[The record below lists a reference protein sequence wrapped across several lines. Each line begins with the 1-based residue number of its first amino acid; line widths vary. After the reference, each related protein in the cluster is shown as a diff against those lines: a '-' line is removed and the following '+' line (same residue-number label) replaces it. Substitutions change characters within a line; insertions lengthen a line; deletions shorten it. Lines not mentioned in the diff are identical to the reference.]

1 MFSENQLIKN
11 RAIKVHSVIIQ
22 FSKDHKKQ
30 IIYSLL
36 ILILILSTYIRTLNI
51 ESLEGKYPLESDP
64 FLFLR
69 YTKEIAEKGTL
80 NEIDHMR
87 YAPIGYNTSGENTL
101 LSYVMVYLYKFIK
114 LFNPNT
120 TIEQAVFIYP
130 VIAFALTLLVFFFLV
145 KKLFDDKIALVSTTL
160 LGITPSITLYRT
172 MYGFADKEAL
182 GLLLMILS
190 FYFYIAGLQKEKTK
204 SKLIYGSLAGI
215 STGILVFIWGGFQ
228 FVLIIISTFILI
240 ELLTERIKLENYYI
254 HLTWSLFT
262 LIMLITSKKHT
273 FVGTLKST
281 PIFSIFLLI
290 TLTFTVYYLILKFK
304 PEIKTKLEKYLP
316 TSFLSLLISI
326 FLGSLGGSIILGSSF
341 LVNQTKSII
350 SRITTPIG
358 TSTLIQTISEA
369 EASTI
374 NDWLI
379 YHNYSLFL
387 FIIGAIIL
395 FYIMIKDL
403 NYEFKSKKS
412 FLKSNQHQELTK
424 IIKNHKLYLT
434 FIFALLILGIIFTR
448 LNNDGILNGNTLIS
462 QILYILPLIIFV
474 IYALTI
480 YMYGFYKDKDLIK
493 EIQKIETKYI
503 FIFTWLIISLI
514 AARGAVRLFI
524 IATPVICL
532 TISFLINQIYNFT
545 INTNKK
551 LFKKIGILIL
561 IIILIFPSNVFSTNT
576 KGSFLSLIYKSK
588 EIAENSKP
596 QFDIQWQL
604 AISWLKETTPKN
616 SVIASWWDYGYWIQ
630 TAGNRSTVLDGG
642 NAIGY
647 WNYLMA
653 RQVLTSNNS
662 IEALEF
668 LKTHN
673 VTHLIISGEDI
684 RKYNP
689 ISFVGSDNNDRY
701 SNLAPLLVLPE
712 YTKVSQNT
720 IFYYFR
726 NDIKLDEDLKFNNKV
741 YSKEKSKIVNIILPT
756 TITNNEIKF
765 NQPKAK
771 ISMGAQTDTVPLECL
786 FYQKTEITF
795 SEPGLKGCLM
805 IVNYA
810 DEKGKDPNIKSGIY
824 ISHKSRD
831 TLFTKLYLFEKEI
844 EGFNLIYTSKEYN
857 PEITFYLPT
866 INLLGPIKIWEIT
879 YPENIK
885 IKPEY
890 LLKEDPTGKSH

>member
-101 LSYVMVYLYKFIK
+101 LSYIMVYLYQFLK
-114 LFNPNT
+114 LFNPNI
-120 TIEQAVFIYP
+120 TIEQATFIYP

-145 KKLFDDKIALVSTTL
+145 KNLFEEKAALLATAFFAV
-160 LGITPSITLYRT
+160 IPNITLYRT

-182 GLLLMILS
+182 GLLLMMLS
-190 FYFYIAGLQKEKTK
+190 FYFYITGLQKEKTK

-215 STGILVFIWGGFQ
+215 STGLMSLIWGGFQ
-228 FVLIIISTFILI
+228 FVLVTITLFTLI

-254 HLTWSLFT
+254 HLIWSLFT
-262 LIMLITSKKHT
+262 IYFLT
-273 FVGTLKST
+273 KSRYEFK
-281 PIFSIFLLI
+281 ILLESTTI
-290 TLTFTVYYLILKFK
+290 TLVVLSLIVFTLYYLILKFK
-304 PEIKTKLEKYLP
+304 PGIKTKLEKYLP
-316 TSFLSLLISI
+316 LGVLSLFISFVLGI
-326 FLGSLGGSIILGSSF
+326 FGGSIIRGPSF
-341 LVNQTKSII
+341 LIQQITNLI
-350 SRITTPIG
+350 SRFSTPIG

-369 EASTI
+369 QTATFS
-374 NDWLI
+374 WWWKPHYFLLI
-379 YHNYSLFL
+379 I
-387 FIIGAIIL
+387 FIIGAITL
-395 FYIMIKDL
+395 FYTIIKDI
-403 NYEFKSKKS
+403 NFEFKNPNPGKKVKYHK
-412 FLKSNQHQELTK
+412 FYLL
-424 IIKNHKLYLT
+424 IIFSL
-434 FIFALLILGIIFTR
+434 IILGIIFT
-448 LNNDGILNGNTLIS
+448 NSITLIS
-462 QILYILPLIIFV
+462 RIIYSLPIFIFGIYSLIIL
-474 IYALTI
+474 I
-480 YMYGFYKDKDLIK
+480 YGFYKDKDLIK
-493 EIQKIETKYI
+493 EIQKIDTKYV
-503 FIFTWLIISLI
+503 FIFTWLIISMI
-514 AARGAVRLFI
+514 AAKGAVRLFI
-524 IATPVICL
+524 ITTPIIAL
-532 TISFLINQIYNFT
+532 ISSYLIIKIYNYT
-545 INTNKK
+545 INSNDKLIKK
-551 LFKKIGILIL
+551 LG
-561 IIILIFPSNVFSTNT
+561 IIILLIVLIFPSNVFSINT
-576 KGSFLSLIYKSK
+576 KGSLLSLTSVSLSDAKK
-588 EIAENSKP
+588 
-596 QFDIQWQL
+596 IQPIITLQWRS
-604 AISWLKETTPKN
+604 AMNWLEQATPEN

-662 IEALEF
+662 IDALEF

-673 VTHLIISGEDI
+673 VTHLIIPGEDI
-684 RKYNP
+684 GKYNP
-689 ISFVGSDNNDRY
+689 ISFVGSNNNDRY
-701 SNLAPLLVLPE
+701 STFVPLLVLPE

-726 NDIKLDEDLKFNNKV
+726 NDIKLYEDFKFNNKI

-756 TITNNEIKF
+756 TITNDEIKF
-765 NQPKAK
+765 NQPKAT
-771 ISMGAQTDTVPLECL
+771 ISMGTQTDIIPLECL

-795 SEPGLKGCLM
+795 NEPGLKGCLM
-805 IVNYA
+805 IIDYA
-810 DEKGKDPNIKSGIY
+810 DKNGKDKNIKSGIY
-824 ISHKSRD
+824 ISPKSRE

-857 PEITFYLPT
+857 PEITFYRPT
-866 INLLGPIKIWEIT
+866 INLLGPIRIWEIN

-885 IKPEY
+885 TKSEY

>member
-316 TSFLSLLISI
+316 TSFLSLII
-326 FLGSLGGSIILGSSF
+326 PICLGSLGGSIILGSSF
-341 LVNQTKSII
+341 LVNQIKSII

-424 IIKNHKLYLT
+424 SIKKHKLY
-434 FIFALLILGIIFTR
+434 
-448 LNNDGILNGNTLIS
+448 
-462 QILYILPLIIFV
+462 
-474 IYALTI
+474 
-480 YMYGFYKDKDLIK
+480 
-493 EIQKIETKYI
+493 
-503 FIFTWLIISLI
+503 
-514 AARGAVRLFI
+514 
-524 IATPVICL
+524 
-532 TISFLINQIYNFT
+532 FT
-545 INTNKK
+545 INTNEK

-561 IIILIFPSNVFSTNT
+561 IVILIFPSNVFSTNT
-576 KGSFLSLIYKSK
+576 QGSFLSLIYKSE
-588 EIAENSKP
+588 EIARNSKP
-596 QFDIQWQL
+596 EFNIQWQL
-604 AISWLKETTPKN
+604 AMSWLKETTPEN

-630 TAGNRSTVLDGG
+630 TGGDRSTVLDGG

-662 IEALEF
+662 VDALEF

-673 VTHLIISGEDI
+673 VTHLIISGDDI
-684 RKYNP
+684 NKYHA
-689 ISFVGSDNNDRY
+689 ISRIGSDNGDKL
-701 SNLAPLLVLPE
+701 SNFKPLLVVPQYSKKSENNIL
-712 YTKVSQNT
+712 
-720 IFYYFR
+720 FYFS
-726 NDIKLDEDLKFNNKV
+726 NIINLDENFNFKNKV
-741 YSKEKSKIVNIILPT
+741 YLKDKSQIENIILPT
-756 TITNNEIKF
+756 TITNDEIKF
-765 NQPKAK
+765 NQPKA
-771 ISMGAQTDTVPLECL
+771 T
-786 FYQKTEITF
+786 
-795 SEPGLKGCLM
+795 
-805 IVNYA
+805 
-810 DEKGKDPNIKSGIY
+810 
-824 ISHKSRD
+824 
-831 TLFTKLYLFEKEI
+831 
-844 EGFNLIYTSKEYN
+844 
-857 PEITFYLPT
+857 
-866 INLLGPIKIWEIT
+866 
-879 YPENIK
+879 
-885 IKPEY
+885 
-890 LLKEDPTGKSH
+890 

>member
-1 MFSENQLIKN
+1 MLPENIKN
-11 RAIKVHSVIIQ
+11 KSKLIYSIIIE
-22 FSKDHKKQ
+22 FFKDNKKQ
-30 IIYSLL
+30 IFYA
-36 ILILILSTYIRTLNI
+36 ILILVLILSIYIRTLNVS
-51 ESLEGKYPLESDP
+51 SLEGKYPLELDP

-80 NEIDHMR
+80 DEIDHMR

-145 KKLFDDKIALVSTTL
+145 KKLFDDKTALVSTTL

-190 FYFYIAGLQKEKTK
+190 FYFYITGLQKEKTK

-240 ELLTERIKLENYYI
+240 ELLTERIKLENYYV

-281 PIFSIFLLI
+281 PIFSLLLLV
-290 TLTFTVYYLILKFK
+290 TLAFTVYYLILKFK
-304 PEIKTKLEKYLP
+304 PKIKNKLEQYLP
-316 TSFLSLLISI
+316 TSFLSLIISI
-326 FLGSLGGSIILGSSF
+326 CLGGLGGSIILGSSF

-350 SRITTPIG
+350 SRITNPIG

-369 EASTI
+369 ETSTI
-374 NDWLI
+374 NDWLK

-412 FLKSNQHQELTK
+412 FLKSNQHQKLTK
-424 IIKNHKLYLT
+424 SLKKHKLYLT

-448 LNNDGILNGNTLIS
+448 LNNDEILNGSTLIS
-462 QILYILPLIIFV
+462 QILYILPMVIFI

-480 YMYGFYKDKDLIK
+480 YIYGFYKDKDLIK
-493 EIQKIETKYI
+493 EIQKINQKYI

-545 INTNKK
+545 INTNEK
-551 LFKKIGILIL
+551 LFKKIGIFIL
-561 IIILIFPSNVFSTNT
+561 IAILIFPSNVFSTNT

-673 VTHLIISGEDI
+673 VTHLIISGDDI
-684 RKYNP
+684 NKYHA
-689 ISFVGSDNNDRY
+689 ISRIGSDNDDRLNNFKPILVVPQY
-701 SNLAPLLVLPE
+701 SKKSGNNIL
-712 YTKVSQNT
+712 
-720 IFYYFR
+720 FYFS
-726 NDIKLDEDLKFNNKV
+726 NIITLDEDLNFKNKV
-741 YSKEKSKIVNIILPT
+741 YLKDKAQIESIILSA
-756 TITNNEIKF
+756 TITNDGINF
-765 NQPKAK
+765 QQPKAT

-786 FYQKTEITF
+786 IYKKKEIKYN
-795 SEPGLKGCLM
+795 EPGLKGCLM
-805 IVNYA
+805 IVDYA

-824 ISHKSRD
+824 ISPKSRN
-831 TLFTKLYLFEKEI
+831 TLFTELYLFENEV
-844 EGFNLIYTSKEYN
+844 EDFNLIYSSPEYN
-857 PEITFYLPT
+857 KQITFYVPQSLF
-866 INLLGPIKIWEIT
+866 LGPIKIWEIT

-885 IKPEY
+885 PNEKY
-890 LLKEDPTGKSH
+890 LLKEDPTGRIH

>member
-22 FSKDHKKQ
+22 FIKDHKKQ

-130 VIAFALTLLVFFFLV
+130 VIAFALTLLIFFFLV
-145 KKLFDDKIALVSTTL
+145 KKLFEEKTAILATAFLAV
-160 LGITPSITLYRT
+160 IPSVTLYRT

-182 GLLLMILS
+182 GILLMILS
-190 FYFYIAGLQKEKTK
+190 FYFYITGLQKENIKQ
-204 SKLIYGSLAGI
+204 KLIYGTLAGI
-215 STGILVFIWGGFQ
+215 STGLMSLIWGGFQ
-228 FVLIIISTFILI
+228 FVLVTIALFTFI
-240 ELLTERIKLENYYI
+240 ELLTERIKLENYYV

-262 LIMLITSKKHT
+262 IYFLTKSRYE
-273 FVGTLKST
+273 LKILLEST
-281 PIFSIFLLI
+281 TI
-290 TLTFTVYYLILKFK
+290 TLVILSLIVFTFYYLILKFK

-316 TSFLSLLISI
+316 ISILSLLISFI
-326 FLGSLGGSIILGSSF
+326 LGILGGSIVQGPSF
-341 LVNQTKSII
+341 LIQQITNLI
-350 SRITTPIG
+350 SRFTTPIG

-369 EASTI
+369 QTATFSFWW
-374 NDWLI
+374 NQHYYLLI
-379 YHNYSLFL
+379 I
-387 FIIGAIIL
+387 FIIGAITL
-395 FYIMIKDL
+395 FYTTIKDI
-403 NYEFKSKKS
+403 NFEFKNP
-412 FLKSNQHQELTK
+412 NQKTK
-424 IIKNHKLYLT
+424 YHKFYLII
-434 FIFALLILGIIFTR
+434 IFSLIILGIIFT
-448 LNNDGILNGNTLIS
+448 NENNTLIS
-462 QILYILPLIIFV
+462 KTLFNLPILIFGIYSLVIL
-474 IYALTI
+474 T
-480 YMYGFYKDKDLIK
+480 YGFYKDKDLIK
-493 EIQKIETKYI
+493 EIQKIDQKYI
-503 FIFTWLIISLI
+503 FILTWLIISMV
-514 AARGAVRLFI
+514 AAKGAVRLFI
-524 IATPVICL
+524 ITTPIIAL
-532 TISFLINQIYNFT
+532 ISSYLIIKMYNYT
-545 INTNKK
+545 VNSNNK
-551 LFKKIGILIL
+551 LFKKLGIVILLIV
-561 IIILIFPSNVFSTNT
+561 LIFPSNVFSLDTR
-576 KGSFLSLIYKSK
+576 GSLLSLTSASLSYAKKIQPIITLQWRS
-588 EIAENSKP
+588 AMDWLQQVTPENS
-596 QFDIQWQL
+596 I
-604 AISWLKETTPKN
+604 
-616 SVIASWWDYGYWIQ
+616 IASWWDYGYWIQ

-653 RQVLTSNNS
+653 RQVLTSNSS

-673 VTHLIISGEDI
+673 ITHLIISGEDI
-684 RKYNP
+684 GKYNP
-689 ISFVGSDNNDRY
+689 ISFVGSDNKDRY
-701 SNLAPLLVLPE
+701 STFVPLLVLPE
-712 YTKVSQNT
+712 YTKVSQDT

-726 NDIKLDEDLKFNNKV
+726 NDIKLDEDFKFNNKI

-765 NQPKAK
+765 NQPKAT
-771 ISMGAQTDTVPLECL
+771 ISIGTQTDIIPLECL

-805 IVNYA
+805 IVDYA
-810 DEKGKDPNIKSGIY
+810 DKNGKGKGIKSGIY
-824 ISHKSRD
+824 ISPKSRN
-831 TLFTKLYLFEKEI
+831 TLFTNLYLFEKEI
-844 EGFNLIYTSKEYN
+844 GGFNLIYSSKEYS

-866 INLLGPIKIWEIT
+866 INLLGPIRIWEIN

-885 IKPEY
+885 TKSEY